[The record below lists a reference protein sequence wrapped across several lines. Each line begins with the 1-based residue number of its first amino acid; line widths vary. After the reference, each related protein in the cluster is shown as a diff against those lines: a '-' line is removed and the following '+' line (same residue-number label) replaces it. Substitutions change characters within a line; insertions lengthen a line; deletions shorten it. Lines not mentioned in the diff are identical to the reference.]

1 MKKKFVLVL
10 ATLMCVSLCACGGS
24 AETNSGDKTN
34 IQAENNSVNNTD
46 NKTEE
51 SGKEIVISKEEL
63 ATHSEYIELTT
74 ENFDDYIEIVEE
86 EIIEKDA
93 FGEETG
99 RSIRVTIGLKD
110 GCYISEDNAMRITY
124 KYDGVNGEVWDSS
137 MDIVFRDGYE
147 GRETVMIKSTIFDIS
162 CEKIKGTILKLTI
175 PNEKWN
181 IDDDGEKYLKLDDN
195 TMINQYTGTYESFID

>member
-1 MKKKFVLVL
+1 MKKRILLLLAAVL
-10 ATLMCVSLCACGGS
+10 CVSLCACGGS
-24 AETNSGDKTN
+24 VETNSGDR
-34 IQAENNSVNNTD
+34 TD

-63 ATHSEYIELTT
+63 ATYSEYIELTT
-74 ENFDDYIEIVEE
+74 ENWSDYIEIVEE

-110 GCYISEDNAMRITY
+110 GCYISKENAMRIIY
-124 KYDGVNGEVWDSS
+124 KYDGVRDEVWDGS

-147 GRETVMIKSTIFDIS
+147 GRETVMTKSSIFDIS

-181 IDDDGEKYLKLDDN
+181 IDEDGEKYLKR
-195 TMINQYTGTYESFID
+195 T